1 MKLLSKYNR
10 VNILAT
16 IVVLLLS
23 AVFYYFFIET
33 ILVHQLDKNLVVEE
47 KEIID
52 YINENAK
59 LPESLNTK
67 DEQETYIPTNDIIVR
82 KFSSV
87 KLHEKE
93 YNKNAYYRQ
102 LEFPV
107 TVNGKTYKAEVRKSQ
122 EETEDIVQLILKITL
137 IMVLVLLV
145 VLFIIN
151 RFIFSKLWKPFNST
165 LRQIKL
171 FNVSGKDAMDLEET
185 NITEFA
191 ELNSAVIMMTKKVI
205 DDYNEIKDFTENA
218 SHEIQTPLA
227 IIKSKLEMLSQ
238 SENLVEEQ
246 MNAIQAIAETT
257 NRLSRLNQSLI
268 LLTKID
274 NKQYGESKELNVT
287 ELLLSRLSNYE
298 ELLQAKQIGLINKI
312 NPGVKLVLNETLA
325 DILITNLLS
334 NAIKH
339 NIEKGFIEIE
349 LNKSYLAISNP
360 GATLITRPSTLFERF
375 KKESSSNNSLGLG
388 LSIVKKICDT
398 YGFEIKYN
406 YSKEI
411 HTLIVSF

>member
-1 MKLLSKYNR
+1 M
-10 VNILAT
+10 
-16 IVVLLLS
+16 
-23 AVFYYFFIET
+23 E
-33 ILVHQLDKNLVVEE
+33 
-47 KEIID
+47 
-52 YINENAK
+52 
-59 LPESLNTK
+59 
-67 DEQETYIPTNDIIVR
+67 
-82 KFSSV
+82 
-87 KLHEKE
+87 
-93 YNKNAYYRQ
+93 
-102 LEFPV
+102 
-107 TVNGKTYKAEVRKSQ
+107 KAE
-122 EETEDIVQLILKITL
+122 
-137 IMVLVLLV
+137 
-145 VLFIIN
+145 
-151 RFIFSKLWKPFNST
+151 
-165 LRQIKL
+165 
-171 FNVSGKDAMDLEET
+171 
-185 NITEFA
+185 
-191 ELNSAVIMMTKKVI
+191 
-205 DDYNEIKDFTENA
+205 
-218 SHEIQTPLA
+218 
-227 IIKSKLEMLSQ
+227 
-238 SENLVEEQ
+238 
-246 MNAIQAIAETT
+246 
-257 NRLSRLNQSLI
+257 
-268 LLTKID
+268 
-274 NKQYGESKELNVT
+274 ELNVS